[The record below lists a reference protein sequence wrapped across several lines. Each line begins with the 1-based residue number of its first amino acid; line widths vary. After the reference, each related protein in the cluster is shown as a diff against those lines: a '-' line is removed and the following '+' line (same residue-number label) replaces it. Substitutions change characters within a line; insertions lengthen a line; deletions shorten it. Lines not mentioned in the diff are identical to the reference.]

1 MIKNNYFSIV
11 IPTYNSQNYI
21 ERALRSLINQTY
33 KKFEIILIDNSSSD
47 KTLNIVNKYKNL
59 LNLKILNIN
68 NNGIIAISR
77 NKGISHSNGN
87 IISFLD
93 SDDYW
98 HQDKLKIINELFK
111 NNNIDFSCHNEVQIN
126 ENKKIFKKMKFKIYL
141 KNLYN
146 NLLIHGNCISTSA
159 VSIKTDYIKKRNL
172 YFSEK
177 EVYKSAEDYEYWLS
191 LALSG
196 AKFKFI
202 DDFLGF
208 YQFDSNSYSNSNI
221 LLHHQ
226 RVNNVI
232 EDHLNNSNNQN
243 LINLTKSRI
252 LLSNLK
258 IMITNF
264 NFGEVFKILIR
275 LNHKDYYYIFIFL
288 INKIFKFT

>member
-1 MIKNNYFSIV
+1 MNNNNYFSIV

-21 ERALRSLINQTY
+21 DRALRSLIKQTY
-33 KKFEIILIDNSSSD
+33 KNFEVIIVDNSSLD
-47 KTLNIVNKYKNL
+47 KTLNIANQFKNL
-59 LNLKILNIN
+59 LKLKILNVN

-77 NKGISHSNGN
+77 NKGISYSNGN

-98 HQDKLKIINELFK
+98 HHDKLRIINELFK
-111 NNNIDFSCHNEVQIN
+111 NNDIDFSCHNEVKIYD
-126 ENKKIFKKMKFKIYL
+126 NKKIFKKFKFKFYL

-159 VSIKTDYIKKRNL
+159 VSIKTDFIKKRNL

-177 EVYKSAEDYEYWLS
+177 ETYKSAEDYEYWLT
-191 LALSG
+191 LAKSG

-226 RVNNVI
+226 RVNNVLY
-232 EDHLNNSNNQN
+232 DHLNNSKNKN

-258 IMITNF
+258 IMINDF
-264 NFGEVFKILIR
+264 NFIEVIKTLLQ
-275 LNHKDYYYIFIFL
+275 LNHKNYYYVFIFL
-288 INKIFKFT
+288 INKVFNFT